1 LLDLRHRLLV
11 ARVYPHFHTDGCA
24 VHCPHTTQGSMVQIA
39 IATAVVIAHVILL
52 AHFKP
57 FKRLKHT
64 LLALFTYG

>member
-1 LLDLRHRLLV
+1 
-11 ARVYPHFHTDGCA
+11 
-24 VHCPHTTQGSMVQIA
+24 MVQVV

-64 LLALFTYG
+64 LLALFTYGWLVAELHCCI

>member
-1 LLDLRHRLLV
+1 LT
-11 ARVYPHFHTDGCA
+11 AAAPSIA
-24 VHCPHTTQGSMVQIA
+24 AQGSMVQVV